1 MSITQL
7 RSTSLDSRSTDEQT
21 ASILIVDDEK
31 ALRIVLCRAI
41 QKEGYDTIDANSG
54 ERCLFLC
61 QQQLPDVILLDAVMP
76 GMDGFECCQKL
87 QQMLG
92 DRCPPVLI
100 ITALYDQESVDRA
113 FAVGVADFITK
124 PIHWAVLRQRVQQV
138 LKTRQM
144 TRQWQAS
151 LRREQRLQD
160 QLTAATRRVDDLTE
174 VCRSHGIDTSL

>member
-7 RSTSLDSRSTDEQT
+7 RSTSLDNRSTDEQT

-31 ALRIVLCRAI
+31 ALRMVLCRAM
-41 QKEGYDTIDANSG
+41 QKEGYRTIEASSG

-61 QQQLPDVILLDAVMP
+61 QQQLPDVILLDAVMS

-87 QQMLG
+87 RQMFG
-92 DRCPPVLI
+92 DRCPPIFI

-138 LKTRQM
+138 LKTRQI
-144 TRQWQAS
+144 TSQWQAS
-151 LRREQRLQD
+151 LLREKRLQD
-160 QLTAATRRVDDLTE
+160 QLAAATQRVDYLTEICYSNGIDLTA
-174 VCRSHGIDTSL
+174 